1 MPLKAE
7 IIGRIAEVDARDWD
21 ALDRS
26 GHPFLK
32 HAFLDALE
40 ATGCVGGDS
49 GWIPAHLVVRDARSG
64 KLVAA
69 VPQYLKTHSWG
80 EFVFDWSWAQSYQRS
95 GLEYYPKQLSAIPFT
110 PVTGPRFLLVRR
122 RRRRRRRREL
132 REQLAA
138 PAARVG
144 AARQPLR
151 ARTSTS
157 RSTTTRRR
165 SSARG
170 SCAGTTAAFSGT
182 TAATARFDDFLATFR
197 ADKRKKAKRER
208 RKVEESGIAFR
219 SLAGEDIDA
228 GLWRTIFGFSE
239 RTFLRHGNGHYLNVE
254 FLLRVVGGAARLGR
268 RASSRNARA
277 RRLRPPSFSQ
287 GGGWL
292 YGRYW
297 GSAVQE
303 DSLHFEACYYQGIE
317 HCIEHGL
324 QFFDPGTQGEHK
336 LARGFEPTRTT
347 SAHWLEHAGF
357 RNAVARYLERE
368 REAVDDYI
376 EAARQH
382 LPFQRTAAA
391 TATATRATATQRH
404 DSLAQAH
411 GSARCFS
418 AGHARADRSRRPA
431 LRGRRPASGTPAGGL
446 SSRHLSLVLGG
457 PTHPVVVARSAH
469 GAVPRRIQGCRGAWA
484 RRCATAGSA

>member
-1 MPLKAE
+1 VPLKAE
-7 IIGRIAEVDARDWD
+7 VIGRIAEVDAHDWD

-26 GHPFLK
+26 DHPFLK

-40 ATGCVGGDS
+40 ATGCVGADS
-49 GWIPAHLVVRDARSG
+49 GWIPAHLVIRDAGSG
-64 KLVAA
+64 RLVAA

-110 PVTGPRFLLVRR
+110 PVTGPRFLLAHAGDAQT
-122 RRRRRRRREL
+122 EL
-132 REQLAA
+132 RDQLAS
-138 PAARVG
+138 
-144 AARQPLR
+144 LLLE
-151 ARTSTS
+151 
-157 RSTTTRRR
+157 
-165 SSARG
+165 SARHASASG
-170 SCAGTTAAFSGT
+170 AHVNFTLDEDQAALERAGFMRRHDCRFLWHNRGYRT
-182 TAATARFDDFLATFR
+182 FDDFLATFR
-197 ADKRKKAKRER
+197 ADKRKKARRER

-228 GLWRTIFGFSE
+228 GLWHTIFSFSE

-254 FLLRVVGGAARLGR
+254 FLMRVAAALPGTVVVKIAE
-268 RASSRNARA
+268 RAGTPVAA
-277 RRLRPPSFSQ
+277 AIFFA

-297 GSAVQE
+297 GSATQE

-317 HCIEHGL
+317 HCIARGL
-324 QFFDPGTQGEHK
+324 QYFDPGTQGEHK

-376 EAARQH
+376 EAARRH
-382 LPFQRTAAA
+382 LPYQRAA
-391 TATATRATATQRH
+391 TSTTG
-404 DSLAQAH
+404 D
-411 GSARCFS
+411 G
-418 AGHARADRSRRPA
+418 PA
-431 LRGRRPASGTPAGGL
+431 AP
-446 SSRHLSLVLGG
+446 
-457 PTHPVVVARSAH
+457 
-469 GAVPRRIQGCRGAWA
+469 
-484 RRCATAGSA
+484 

>member
-1 MPLKAE
+1 VPLTAAV
-7 IIGRIAEVDARDWD
+7 IGRIAEVAAHDWD

-40 ATGCVGGDS
+40 VTGCVGADS
-49 GWIPAHLVVRDARSG
+49 GWIPAHLVLRDSRSG

-110 PVTGPRFLLVRR
+110 PVTGPRFLLATRLQDAGTPVDDASQHD
-122 RRRRRRRREL
+122 L
-132 REQLAA
+132 RDQLAA
-138 PAARVG
+138 LLL
-144 AARQPLR
+144 Q
-151 ARTSTS
+151 
-157 RSTTTRRR
+157 
-165 SSARG
+165 SARHAAASG
-170 SCAGTTAAFSGT
+170 AHVNFTLAEDQAALERAGFMRRHDCRFLWHNRGYRT
-182 TAATARFDDFLATFR
+182 FDDFLATFR
-197 ADKRKKAKRER
+197 ADKRKKVKRER

-228 GLWRTIFGFSE
+228 DLWRTIFGFSE

-254 FLLRVVGGAARLGR
+254 FLQRVAAALPGSVVVKVAE
-268 RASSRNARA
+268 RAGLPIAA
-277 RRLRPPSFSQ
+277 AIFFA

-324 QFFDPGTQGEHK
+324 QVFDPGTQGEHK

-368 REAVDDYI
+368 RAAVDGYI

-382 LPFQRTAAA
+382 LPFQRATLATPDLTTGA
-391 TATATRATATQRH
+391 TATGDDPAT
-404 DSLAQAH
+404 
-411 GSARCFS
+411 
-418 AGHARADRSRRPA
+418 P
-431 LRGRRPASGTPAGGL
+431 
-446 SSRHLSLVLGG
+446 
-457 PTHPVVVARSAH
+457 
-469 GAVPRRIQGCRGAWA
+469 
-484 RRCATAGSA
+484 

>member
-7 IIGRIAEVDARDWD
+7 VIGRIAEVDAHDWD

-26 GHPFLK
+26 DHPFLK

-40 ATGCVGGDS
+40 ATGCVGADS
-49 GWIPAHLVVRDARSG
+49 GWIPAHLVIRDAGGGR
-64 KLVAA
+64 LIAA

-110 PVTGPRFLLVRR
+110 PVTGPRFLLAHAGDAQT
-122 RRRRRRRREL
+122 EL
-132 REQLAA
+132 RDQLAS
-138 PAARVG
+138 
-144 AARQPLR
+144 LLLE
-151 ARTSTS
+151 
-157 RSTTTRRR
+157 
-165 SSARG
+165 SARHASASG
-170 SCAGTTAAFSGT
+170 AHVNFTLDEDQAALERAGFMRRHDCRFLWHNRGYRT
-182 TAATARFDDFLATFR
+182 FDDFLATFR
-197 ADKRKKAKRER
+197 ADKRKKARRER

-228 GLWRTIFGFSE
+228 GLWHTIFSFSE

-254 FLLRVVGGAARLGR
+254 FLMRVAAALPGTVVVKIAE
-268 RASSRNARA
+268 RAGTPVAA
-277 RRLRPPSFSQ
+277 AIFFA

-297 GSAVQE
+297 GSATQE

-317 HCIEHGL
+317 HCIARGL
-324 QFFDPGTQGEHK
+324 QYFDPGTQGEHK

-376 EAARQH
+376 EAARRH
-382 LPFQRTAAA
+382 LPYQRAA
-391 TATATRATATQRH
+391 TSTTG
-404 DSLAQAH
+404 D
-411 GSARCFS
+411 G
-418 AGHARADRSRRPA
+418 PA
-431 LRGRRPASGTPAGGL
+431 AP
-446 SSRHLSLVLGG
+446 
-457 PTHPVVVARSAH
+457 
-469 GAVPRRIQGCRGAWA
+469 
-484 RRCATAGSA
+484 

>member
-7 IIGRIAEVDARDWD
+7 VVGRIAQVDAHDWD

-26 GHPFLK
+26 DHPFLK

-40 ATGCVGGDS
+40 ATGCVGVDS
-49 GWIPAHLVVRDARSG
+49 GWIPAHLVVRNSSSG

-110 PVTGPRFLLVRR
+110 PVTGPRLMLAHDAIAQP
-122 RRRRRRRREL
+122 EL
-132 REQLAA
+132 RDQLAD
-138 PAARVG
+138 
-144 AARQPLR
+144 LLLE
-151 ARTSTS
+151 
-157 RSTTTRRR
+157 
-165 SSARG
+165 SARH
-170 SCAGTTAAFSGT
+170 AGASGAHVNFTLDEDQAALERAGFMRRHDCRFLWHNRGYRT
-182 TAATARFDDFLATFR
+182 FDDFLATFR

-208 RKVEESGIAFR
+208 RKVEESGVVFR

-228 GLWRTIFGFSE
+228 GLWHAIFGFSE
-239 RTFLRHGNGHYLNVE
+239 RTFLRHGNGHYLNIE
-254 FLLRVVGGAARLGR
+254 FLMRVAAALPGSVVVKVAERAGR
-268 RASSRNARA
+268 PVAAA
-277 RRLRPPSFSQ
+277 IFFE

-297 GSAVQE
+297 GSAEQE

-317 HCIEHGL
+317 HCIARGL

-347 SAHWLEHAGF
+347 SAHWLEHDGF

-368 REAVDDYI
+368 RAAVDDYI
-376 EAARQH
+376 AAAREH
-382 LPFQRTAAA
+382 LPFQRTATTGTTTPGDAPAA
-391 TATATRATATQRH
+391 
-404 DSLAQAH
+404 
-411 GSARCFS
+411 
-418 AGHARADRSRRPA
+418 P
-431 LRGRRPASGTPAGGL
+431 
-446 SSRHLSLVLGG
+446 
-457 PTHPVVVARSAH
+457 
-469 GAVPRRIQGCRGAWA
+469 
-484 RRCATAGSA
+484 

>member
-1 MPLKAE
+1 VPLKAE
-7 IIGRIAEVDARDWD
+7 VIGRIAEVDAHDWD

-26 GHPFLK
+26 DHPFLK

-40 ATGCVGGDS
+40 ATGCVGADS
-49 GWIPAHLVVRDARSG
+49 GWIPAHLVIRDAGSG
-64 KLVAA
+64 RLVAA

-110 PVTGPRFLLVRR
+110 PVTGPRFLLAHAGDAQT
-122 RRRRRRRREL
+122 EL
-132 REQLAA
+132 RDQLAN
-138 PAARVG
+138 
-144 AARQPLR
+144 LLLE
-151 ARTSTS
+151 
-157 RSTTTRRR
+157 
-165 SSARG
+165 SARHASASG
-170 SCAGTTAAFSGT
+170 AHVNFTLDEDQAALERAGFMRRHDCRFLWHNRGYRT
-182 TAATARFDDFLATFR
+182 FDDFLATFR

-228 GLWRTIFGFSE
+228 GLWHTIFSFSE

-254 FLLRVVGGAARLGR
+254 FLMRVAAALPGTVVVKIAE
-268 RASSRNARA
+268 RAGTPVAA
-277 RRLRPPSFSQ
+277 AIFFA

-297 GSAVQE
+297 GSATQE

-317 HCIEHGL
+317 HCIARGL
-324 QFFDPGTQGEHK
+324 QYFDPGTQGEHK

-376 EAARQH
+376 EAARRH
-382 LPFQRTAAA
+382 LPYQRAA
-391 TATATRATATQRH
+391 TSTTG
-404 DSLAQAH
+404 D
-411 GSARCFS
+411 G
-418 AGHARADRSRRPA
+418 PA
-431 LRGRRPASGTPAGGL
+431 AP
-446 SSRHLSLVLGG
+446 
-457 PTHPVVVARSAH
+457 
-469 GAVPRRIQGCRGAWA
+469 
-484 RRCATAGSA
+484 

>member
-7 IIGRIAEVDARDWD
+7 VVGRIAAVDAADWD

-40 ATGCVGGDS
+40 ATGCVGVDS
-49 GWIPAHLVVRDARSG
+49 GWIPAHLVVRDSRGG

-110 PVTGPRFLLVRR
+110 PVTGPRFLLAANPAAHGSTTDDSMQA
-122 RRRRRRRREL
+122 EL
-132 REQLAA
+132 RDQLAA
-138 PAARVG
+138 
-144 AARQPLR
+144 LLLE
-151 ARTSTS
+151 
-157 RSTTTRRR
+157 
-165 SSARG
+165 SARHAAASG
-170 SCAGTTAAFSGT
+170 AHVNFTLDEDQAALERAGFMRRHDCRFLWHNRGYRT
-182 TAATARFDDFLATFR
+182 FDDFLATFR

-208 RKVEESGIAFR
+208 RKVKESGIAFR

-228 GLWRTIFGFSE
+228 GLWQTIFGFSE

-254 FLLRVVGGAARLGR
+254 FLMRVAAALPGTVVVKVAE
-268 RASSRNARA
+268 RAGTPVAA
-277 RRLRPPSFSQ
+277 AIFFE

-297 GSAVQE
+297 GSAGQE
-303 DSLHFEACYYQGIE
+303 DSLHFEACYYQGIA
-317 HCIEHGL
+317 HCIERGL

-347 SAHWLEHAGF
+347 SAHWLEHEGF
-357 RNAVARYLERE
+357 RAAVARHLERE
-368 REAVDDYI
+368 RAAVDDYI
-376 EAARQH
+376 AAAREH
-382 LPFQRTAAA
+382 LPFQRA
-391 TATATRATATQRH
+391 T
-404 DSLAQAH
+404 
-411 GSARCFS
+411 
-418 AGHARADRSRRPA
+418 P
-431 LRGRRPASGTPAGGL
+431 
-446 SSRHLSLVLGG
+446 
-457 PTHPVVVARSAH
+457 
-469 GAVPRRIQGCRGAWA
+469 
-484 RRCATAGSA
+484 

>member
-1 MPLKAE
+1 V
-7 IIGRIAEVDARDWD
+7 I
-21 ALDRS
+21 
-26 GHPFLK
+26 
-32 HAFLDALE
+32 
-40 ATGCVGGDS
+40 
-49 GWIPAHLVVRDARSG
+49 RDASSG
-64 KLVAA
+64 QLVAA

-110 PVTGPRFLLVRR
+110 PVTGPRFLLAHAGDAQT
-122 RRRRRRRREL
+122 EL
-132 REQLAA
+132 RDQLAS
-138 PAARVG
+138 
-144 AARQPLR
+144 LLLE
-151 ARTSTS
+151 
-157 RSTTTRRR
+157 
-165 SSARG
+165 SARHASASG
-170 SCAGTTAAFSGT
+170 AHVNFTLDEDQAALERAGFMRRHDCRFLWHNRGYRT
-182 TAATARFDDFLATFR
+182 FDDFLATFR

-219 SLAGEDIDA
+219 SLAGEEIDA
-228 GLWRTIFGFSE
+228 GLWHTIFGFSE

-254 FLLRVVGGAARLGR
+254 FLMRVAAALPGTVVVKVAE
-268 RASSRNARA
+268 RAGTPVAA
-277 RRLRPPSFSQ
+277 AIFFA

-297 GSAVQE
+297 GCAGQE

-317 HCIEHGL
+317 HCIAHGL

-382 LPFQRTAAA
+382 LPFQRA
-391 TATATRATATQRH
+391 TTSTPDTTTTG
-404 DSLAQAH
+404 D
-411 GSARCFS
+411 GSA
-418 AGHARADRSRRPA
+418 A
-431 LRGRRPASGTPAGGL
+431 
-446 SSRHLSLVLGG
+446 
-457 PTHPVVVARSAH
+457 
-469 GAVPRRIQGCRGAWA
+469 Q
-484 RRCATAGSA
+484 

>member
-7 IIGRIAEVDARDWD
+7 VIGRIAEVDAHDWD

-26 GHPFLK
+26 DHPFLK

-40 ATGCVGGDS
+40 ATGCVGADS
-49 GWIPAHLVVRDARSG
+49 GWIPAHLVIRDAGSG
-64 KLVAA
+64 RLVAA

-110 PVTGPRFLLVRR
+110 PVTGPRFLLAHAGDAQT
-122 RRRRRRRREL
+122 EL
-132 REQLAA
+132 RDQLAS
-138 PAARVG
+138 
-144 AARQPLR
+144 LLLE
-151 ARTSTS
+151 
-157 RSTTTRRR
+157 
-165 SSARG
+165 SARHASASG
-170 SCAGTTAAFSGT
+170 AHVNFTLDEDQAALERAGFMRRHDCRFLWHNRGYRT
-182 TAATARFDDFLATFR
+182 FDDFLATFR
-197 ADKRKKAKRER
+197 ADKRKKARRER

-228 GLWRTIFGFSE
+228 GLWHTIFSFSE

-254 FLLRVVGGAARLGR
+254 FLMRVAAALPGTVVVKIAE
-268 RASSRNARA
+268 RAGTPVAA
-277 RRLRPPSFSQ
+277 AIFFA

-297 GSAVQE
+297 GSATQE

-317 HCIEHGL
+317 HCIARGL
-324 QFFDPGTQGEHK
+324 QYFDPGTQGEHK

-376 EAARQH
+376 EAARRH
-382 LPFQRTAAA
+382 LPYQRAA
-391 TATATRATATQRH
+391 TSTTG
-404 DSLAQAH
+404 D
-411 GSARCFS
+411 G
-418 AGHARADRSRRPA
+418 PA
-431 LRGRRPASGTPAGGL
+431 AP
-446 SSRHLSLVLGG
+446 
-457 PTHPVVVARSAH
+457 
-469 GAVPRRIQGCRGAWA
+469 
-484 RRCATAGSA
+484 